1 MNRWLRSI
9 PATYQSRFNYLV
21 DWVDTPPSEA
31 RRIVEQEI
39 RDDAEFEKRNAA

>member
-1 MNRWLRSI
+1 MK
-9 PATYQSRFNYLV
+9 YQSRFNFLV

-39 RDDAEFEKRNAA
+39 RDDAEFEKRRVA